1 MREFLALVILVAGLS
16 VSVVVAQTDDG
27 SPVAYVT
34 AVGGEGAT
42 RGSNGAAFPNKQE
55 YFNDSN
61 SGLSVG
67 ERVITGERGTAV
79 LFFPE
84 YQIVAHLSGGTE
96 LQVLGAPGLRN
107 DIRVSLNVV
116 RGRSRILRSSTD
128 KRWLLIRGGTA
139 AQVGYTL
146 SQGGT
151 LAVEVGAA
159 DVSFA
164 VTAGRAIFFN
174 AKVPGGALIGAD
186 RAPVDAAGTELLAG
200 QRISS
205 LAPLGPVDIRQEDEM
220 SRLAFANMNR
230 DLFSFA
236 VEQSGQWVESA
247 EKGDFTPV
255 RPEAAGAA
263 QAFNVQV
270 GLERQSFDQ
279 PRQAVTTP
287 ITRATVST
295 LQVQANV
302 AQRLLGSGIPSSVVV
317 GQRIRRSRIIGNP
330 GTAGT
335 GQLRFNPFAEQ
346 LIRLAG
352 RPRR

>member
-1 MREFLALVILVAGLS
+1 MRQILVLVILVNVLS
-16 VSVVVAQTDDG
+16 VAAVLAQSDGG

-34 AVGGEGAT
+34 AVSGEGAT
-42 RGSNGAAFPNKQE
+42 RGSNGAAFTNEQE
-55 YFNDSN
+55 YFSDRN

-67 ERVITGERGTAV
+67 ESVVTGEDGAAV

-96 LQVLGAPGLRN
+96 LQVSSASGLR
-107 DIRVSLNVV
+107 DDVRVALNVV
-116 RGRSRILRSSTD
+116 RGRAQIVRSSTD
-128 KRWLLIRGGTA
+128 KRWLLIQGGTA
-139 AQVGYTL
+139 AQLGYTL
-146 SQGGT
+146 SQGGS
-151 LAVEVGAA
+151 LVVEASSA
-159 DVSFA
+159 EVSFA
-164 VTAGRAIFFN
+164 VVAGRAFFFS
-174 AKVPGGALIGAD
+174 AGIPGGALIGAD
-186 RAPVDAAGTELLAG
+186 RMPIDATGKELSVG
-200 QRISS
+200 QRVST
-205 LAPLGPVDIRQEDEM
+205 LAPAGVGEEAEM
-220 SRLAFANMNR
+220 AHTAFAEMNH
-230 DLFSFA
+230 DLFAFA
-236 VEQSGQWVESA
+236 VQQSGQWVESA

-270 GLERQSFDQ
+270 GIERQSFDQ

-287 ITRATVST
+287 VTRATVST
-295 LQVQANV
+295 LQAQVNV
-302 AQRLLGSGIPSSVVV
+302 AQRLLGSGIPSSVVI

-352 RPRR
+352 RPGRR